1 MSRSLPPGAIVDEE
15 EGPQLWSAQP
25 INNAAATTHSST
37 AVAAAA
43 AESMEDEDGADAD
56 DADNA
61 EQHEEDDDGDVIADP
76 YFGDAD
82 GMVGEEEE
90 TEEPWTGATAAAAA
104 DAASASAAEAVDA
117 AADADESKEGY
128 AADALDDGDDEE
140 GVEVDEDH
148 VPQVGDLTAAFF
160 SEMSAG
166 QQSGGSAS
174 KRAKHSHAAADG
186 NDSDEDYGVVQS
198 RAFAIPS
205 HLLRNFDPQSTGEP
219 QSAEE
224 YLLRVRVEAQN
235 CPRVKTA
242 KHIDPKT
249 FVHRQTAYMP
259 ALGLVPRPANPLCL
273 PSEEWQNCYSNEF
286 AQARQQLVSYAANHS
301 HVRKYTQPGTPH
313 RRDYAVWTTWCVGNV
328 QQQIAAA
335 AVPTAPTAAA
345 VSADAASS
353 SSPSAAAA
361 SVSPPALLPHC
372 PSLPLVISM
381 DQLQT
386 KGILQSLLEL
396 GTDLINKRKREA
408 EQHAA
413 RAAVAATS
421 ADAAPLAPMPPF
433 LFPSHA
439 YTLWLYTLLLKVDK
453 PIASPLASSM
463 RAAYRALSWIRA
475 HDNRPEGDIVKFA
488 NMMTT
493 ILDKSFGQ
501 RVEFAE

>member
-1 MSRSLPPGAIVDEE
+1 MSGSLPPGAILDDE

-25 INNAAATTHSST
+25 INAAPAAAHS
-37 AVAAAA
+37 VAAAA
-43 AESMEDEDGADAD
+43 AAAAERMDD
-56 DADNA
+56 DAEAEEADSA
-61 EQHEEDDDGDVIADP
+61 EQDEDDDGDVIADP

-82 GMVGEEEE
+82 GMVGEEEA
-90 TEEPWTGATAAAAA
+90 TEEPWIGATAAAAA
-104 DAASASAAEAVDA
+104 DAASADAAEAVDA
-117 AADADESKEGY
+117 AAGVAEESKENEMS
-128 AADALDDGDDEE
+128 DGEE
-140 GVEVDEDH
+140 EEAVEVDEEH

-160 SEMSAG
+160 SEMSQS
-166 QQSGGSAS
+166 QQGSAS
-174 KRAKHSHAAADG
+174 KRAKHSSTADG

-205 HLLRNFDPQSTGEP
+205 HLLRSFDPQSTAEP

-224 YLLRVRVEAQN
+224 YLLRVRLEAQK

-273 PSEEWQNCYSNEF
+273 PSDEWQNSYGNEF
-286 AQARQQLVSYAANHS
+286 AQARQQLVCYAANHS
-301 HVRKYTQPGTPH
+301 HVRKYTQAGTPH
-313 RRDYAVWTTWCVGNV
+313 KRDYAAWTTWCVGNV

-335 AVPTAPTAAA
+335 AESTAASALPAAA
-345 VSADAASS
+345 VAAS
-353 SSPSAAAA
+353 SSPSAADAA
-361 SVSPPALLPHC
+361 SSAASSPPLLPHC
-372 PSLPLVISM
+372 PSLPLVIAM

-386 KGILQSLLEL
+386 KGILQSLLDL
-396 GTDLINKRKREA
+396 GSDLINKRKRES

-413 RAAVAATS
+413 RAVVAAAS
-421 ADAAPLAPMPPF
+421 PDAAPIAPMTPF
-433 LFPSHA
+433 PFPSHA
-439 YTLWLYTLLLKVDK
+439 YTLWIYTLLLKVDK

-463 RAAYRALSWIRA
+463 RAAFRALSWIRA
-475 HDNRPEGDIVKFA
+475 HDNRPEGDTVKFA